1 MGSFLYSLAFVRLA
15 ATTEDHLEMVHAS
28 MEGCLLLA
36 VVVLV
41 ISFVTLWMEEDMA
54 GDHKGGGAAGGIQHA
69 YIVEHAAYIVQLVF
83 YAGFFLYHTPDPRRL
98 PGRFVGEEYD
108 QGFECDGVAM
118 VCRPLI
124 LQERLPVILEMKA

>member
-15 ATTEDHLEMVHAS
+15 ATTEDQLEMLHAS

-41 ISFVTLWMEEDMA
+41 ISFVALWMEEDMA
-54 GDHKGGGAAGGIQHA
+54 GDHKGGLAASEVQHA

-98 PGRFVGEEYD
+98 PGRFVGEVYE
-108 QGFECDGVAM
+108 QEFERDGVAM

-124 LQERLPVILEMKA
+124 LQERLPVILELKP